1 MYFVPPNPK
10 TWPRACWDITITA
23 TIKNCGSVTIKQL
36 SNRRN
41 RKNR

>member
-23 TIKNCGSVTIKQL
+23 TI
-36 SNRRN
+36 
-41 RKNR
+41 